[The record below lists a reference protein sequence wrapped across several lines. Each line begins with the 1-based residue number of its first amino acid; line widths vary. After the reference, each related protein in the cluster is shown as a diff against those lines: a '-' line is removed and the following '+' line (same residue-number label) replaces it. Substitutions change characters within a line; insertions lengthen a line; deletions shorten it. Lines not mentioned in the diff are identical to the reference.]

1 MPHCGL
7 PGLYLGWPHTVA
19 RVSVDVVVH
28 ATEHVEC
35 GLEGRIVLVCERH
48 GFLEWDD
55 GSSINLLNLDLW
67 SWLEALEAGKYS
79 HVVCWEI
86 SRLSRKGATLQR
98 FFDLCEATETTA
110 VITDGAVEEVTPDGT
125 GRFVADI
132 IGMVYQ
138 QERRTLIRRIEAGQR
153 RAQRQ
158 GKWLGQ
164 VPAGFRR
171 DDKGYLQPIIDPN
184 HDAGETGYL
193 ELRDALERI
202 DNGESYRSVAEG
214 FPVTRQSL
222 SNIYQD
228 ADRRKWY
235 FEATADNDIVH
246 AALKPVRMAPADRTL
261 TSKD

>member
-1 MPHCGL
+1 M
-7 PGLYLGWPHTVA
+7 
-19 RVSVDVVVH
+19 DH
-28 ATEHVEC
+28 ATYIRASTDEQTDQHQRES
-35 GLEGRIVLVCERH
+35 ID
-48 GFLEWDD
+48 EWLQENGVNLQDVDHYADLGESGASDD
-55 GSSINLLNLDLW
+55 REQFGEL
-67 SWLEALEAGKYS
+67 LEAIEDGEYS

-98 FFDLCEATETTA
+98 FFDLCEDTDTTV
-110 VITDGAVEEVTPDGT
+110 VITDGAVEKVTPDGQ

-171 DDKGYLQPIIDPN
+171 DGEGYLQPIIDPD

-193 ELRDALERI
+193 ELRAALEAI
-202 DNGESYRSVAEG
+202 EDGESYRSAAEG
-214 FPVTRQSL
+214 LPLSRQSL
-222 SNIYQD
+222 SKIYRD
-228 ADRRKWY
+228 GERRRWY
-235 FEATADNDIVH
+235 LEATADNDAVH
-246 AALKPVRMAPADRTL
+246 AALESVRTTPVDRNPTPEN
-261 TSKD
+261 